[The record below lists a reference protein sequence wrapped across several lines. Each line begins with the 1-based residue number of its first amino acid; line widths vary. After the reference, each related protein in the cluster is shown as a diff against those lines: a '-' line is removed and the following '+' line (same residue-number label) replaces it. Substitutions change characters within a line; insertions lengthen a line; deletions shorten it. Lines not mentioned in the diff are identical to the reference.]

1 MITWIKFSK
10 YKELSAV
17 SYFRNEIH
25 ITYLNGLWIRY
36 YVLLRQ
42 KNFVNQ
48 AAFGAVELIFCKWNA
63 CLQEI
68 NLLSMRKILYKIFN
82 LKVH

>member
-48 AAFGAVELIFCKWNA
+48 AAFGAVELIFCKRNA